1 MTELYVY
8 KNAFGYGTNNLN
20 LASAASAVLF
30 VGTVVL
36 MFINFRVRRVE
47 LHA

>member
-1 MTELYVY
+1 VTELYIY
-8 KNAFGYGTNNLN
+8 KSAFGYGTNNLN
-20 LASAASAVLF
+20 IASAASAILF

-36 MFINFRVRRVE
+36 MFINFRVRRVD